1 MCGLVLTIFT
11 LFQNLDRG
19 RQGGWPKI
27 HRVTKCQQ
35 YDGLQQLEV
44 ETVETFWVRPYSPS
58 SCPVHVED
66 GVAPKS
72 ARHRGRRC
80 GLASVGWIGVQGAHL
95 HRWRISNLGASP
107 PCMAPWRQGAELL
120 PRMNPCR
127 RSWTSLNILL
137 QPTKPFSWYSVSRGG
152 VNLILRCYG
161 RITDELF
168 IRISLSALSVS
179 SSQKFHIRL
188 N

>member
-1 MCGLVLTIFT
+1 MARCFK
-11 LFQNLDRG
+11 G

-58 SCPVHVED
+58 SSCPA
-66 GVAPKS
+66 GPCWRWGGAKKRQASWAP
-72 ARHRGRRC
+72 
-80 GLASVGWIGVQGAHL
+80 VWIGVRWLDWRPGSASSPLAHL

-107 PCMAPWRQGAELL
+107 PCMAPSREGAELL
-120 PRMNPCR
+120 PRMNPWR

-137 QPTKPFSWYSVSRGG
+137 QPTKPFSWDSVSRGG
-152 VNLILRCYG
+152 VNLILQCYG
-161 RITDELF
+161 RMYGWTFHKDITFSPLTKTSYPSELTTL
-168 IRISLSALSVS
+168 LS
-179 SSQKFHIRL
+179 
-188 N
+188 